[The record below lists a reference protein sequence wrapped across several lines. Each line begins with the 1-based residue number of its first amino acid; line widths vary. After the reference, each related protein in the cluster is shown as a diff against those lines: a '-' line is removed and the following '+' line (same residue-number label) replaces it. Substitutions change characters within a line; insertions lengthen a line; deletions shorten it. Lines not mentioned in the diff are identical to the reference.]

1 MIYILIIISAGLVC
15 SLFLTRLDDKS
26 DSKAWDSYRR
36 NETSQAQQILS
47 RAARPLA
54 SIPALQ
60 KQIKS
65 TGTYRALE
73 AKLRAGGAYA
83 GSLEVFLAVQV
94 LVIIVGLAILGS
106 LLVLNI
112 QGAWF
117 YMGAIFSILLIF
129 LPYNT
134 VNTKAKERAAAVSDS
149 LPDFAELL
157 SMVLPNSSILSG
169 MAFTAERSSGPVADE
184 VKAMVTAISTRTL
197 NEAEAFQLAA
207 ERLGT
212 AEARAFMTTLMNA
225 YLEGTK
231 ALDAINAQAESM
243 RKISFQNRR
252 EAAKKLPTKLILIF
266 GAHFMPALLVVAF
279 LPLALG
285 IGNALG

>member
-1 MIYILIIISAGLVC
+1 MIYVLIIIMAGLVC

-26 DSKAWDSYRR
+26 DDKAWNSYMR

-60 KQIKS
+60 NQIKA
-65 TGTYRALE
+65 TGPYRAIE
-73 AKLRAGGAYA
+73 AKLRGGGAYA
-83 GSLEVFLAVQV
+83 GSLEIFLSVQV
-94 LVIIVGLAILGS
+94 LVILIGLAIMGS
-106 LLVLNI
+106 LLVLNVE
-112 QGAWF
+112 GAWF
-117 YMGAIFSILLIF
+117 YMGTLFAILLIF

-134 VNTKAKERAAAVSDS
+134 VHTKAKERAAAVSES

-157 SMVLPNSSILSG
+157 SMVLPNSSILTG
-169 MAFTAERSSGPVADE
+169 MAFTAERSSGPVAEE

-197 NEAEAFQLAA
+197 NEAEAFQLAS

-212 AEARAFMTTLMNA
+212 SEARAFMTTLMNA

-231 ALDAINAQAESM
+231 ALEAINAQAESM
-243 RKISFQNRR
+243 RKIAFQNRR

-266 GAHFMPALLVVAF
+266 GAHFMPALLIVAF